1 MLKWASVYPFSS
13 ESSWPRNWTGV
24 CCIIGRFFTSWA
36 TREAKLHPCCCKW
49 HYFIYFNDWVI
60 YSIVYIYMYHIFW
73 ASLMAQMV
81 KNHLQCR
88 ISGFDPWVRKIPW
101 RKAWQPTPVLF
112 PGKSHRQRSP
122 LGSGLQGCKELDAT
136 EATWHA
142 RSKRK
147 HPGNIVYQKLRIW
160 NLHRVKKQQEIL
172 FSGLTSGEKNSLYW
186 VRFRFQYST
195 RLHYIINDYSRI
207 VLRIFPRDKGQTKS

>member
-24 CCIIGRFFTSWA
+24 CCIIGGFFTSWA

-60 YSIVYIYMYHIFW
+60 YSIVYMYMYHIFW

-101 RKAWQPTPVLF
+101 RKAWQPTPVFL
-112 PGKSHRQRSP
+112 PEESPWTEKPDGLPSMGSQRV
-122 LGSGLQGCKELDAT
+122 GHDWVT
-136 EATWHA
+136 
-142 RSKRK
+142 K
-147 HPGNIVYQKLRIW
+147 HI
-160 NLHRVKKQQEIL
+160 HT
-172 FSGLTSGEKNSLYW
+172 TSS
-186 VRFRFQYST
+186 
-195 RLHYIINDYSRI
+195 
-207 VLRIFPRDKGQTKS
+207 